1 MQAGDLQTHALAD
14 LHHKYVTAGILYFS
28 LTQHVQHLVCRILAT
43 MYNIRNVHVP
53 RVGDWGGGRELEK
66 KPTALVFPVHL
77 LRPQY
82 LIMCSNLATWISI
95 VPIKPIHQISTST
108 ITELC
113 VWQASTAIQ

>member
-43 MYNIRNVHVP
+43 MYNICNVHVP
-53 RVGDWGGGRELEK
+53 RVGDWGGRGGGEGGELGK

-77 LRPQY
+77 LCPQY
-82 LIMCSNLATWISI
+82 LKLKCVAT
-95 VPIKPIHQISTST
+95 
-108 ITELC
+108 
-113 VWQASTAIQ
+113 